1 MLKTLTLIHR
11 WLWKFNHAVS
21 PPQFN
26 ATGKKDLD
34 E

>member
-11 WLWKFNHAVS
+11 WLWKFNHAGS